1 MNSLSMQIQC
11 PNPECLYPTNSMGQE
26 VCDRCQTPLLYRH
39 LWAVGQEAAQ
49 ISVGTTIGG
58 RYAVL
63 HPQIWL
69 DSQPGLPP
77 DLLDDRPDTAQ
88 PYLTLY
94 PYRLHLPGLYG
105 FYAQGKTRS
114 PIFLLDHVPIDAQ
127 GNLLPAIETQ
137 WSTAAP
143 ARQLYWLW
151 QILQL
156 WQPLSEAG
164 VARSLL
170 SAPNLRVE
178 GWLVRLCELIDDE
191 AGEQP
196 REQDVETETSQPS
209 LKDLA
214 TLWLFWLGEAQPQIR
229 EALREVCQ
237 QMQAIGH
244 QETGYQTVAN
254 QLNALLLEQAA
265 QLPLKLTIAGATVTG
280 PQRTH
285 NEDVCYPDQ
294 FQLPTN
300 DGLMPYVGIVCDGIG
315 GHEGG
320 EVASQLALR
329 SLQSLLRTLLI
340 ELANQDEPLP
350 PPVICD
356 QLISVVRIVNNQIS
370 AQNDAQGRELRQRMG
385 TTLVMALQIP
395 QKIPNAIGTSHE
407 LYLVHVGDSR
417 AYWLTSENCQLL
429 TVDDD
434 VIGREVRL
442 GRSLYQEASL
452 RSDAGALIQALGTR
466 DADTLHINVQ
476 RFIVEEDGL
485 LLLCSDGLSD
495 NQRVEQAW
503 ESITSQVIKG
513 KLSLEEAVQAW
524 VTVAD
529 EQNGHDNASIVLMH
543 CQVNRSPHV
552 YESRPAK
559 SEPQIPPLPDNSEE
573 TELTESARALLYDEY
588 SDAPQEPARRK
599 SSRTWTVAIG
609 LASLLFIAGVVGMT
623 IWRQLDPTGFQQT
636 WERVFGASER
646 D

>member
-11 PNPECLYPTNSMGQE
+11 PNPECLHPTNSLGQE

-49 ISVGTTIGG
+49 IPAGTTVGS

-63 HPQIWL
+63 TPQIWL
-69 DSQPGLPP
+69 DTQPGLPP
-77 DLLDDRPDTAQ
+77 DTLTDRLETAD

-94 PYRLHLPGLYG
+94 PYRLHLPELYG
-105 FYAQGKTRS
+105 FYTQGKNRA
-114 PIFLLDHVPIDAQ
+114 PIFLLDHVPIDSK
-127 GNLLPAIETQ
+127 GNLRPALTTQ
-137 WSTAAP
+137 WATAAP
-143 ARQLYWLW
+143 TRQLYWLW

-164 VARSLL
+164 VAHSLL
-170 SAPNLRVE
+170 TPENLRVE
-178 GWLVRLCELIDDE
+178 GWLVRLCELIGRGADAEERRGD
-191 AGEQP
+191 A
-196 REQDVETETSQPS
+196 ETQISQPS
-209 LKDLA
+209 LKDLG
-214 TLWLFWLGEAQPQIR
+214 TLWLSWLNEAHPQIR
-229 EALREVCQ
+229 EALREVCE
-237 QMQAIGH
+237 QMQTIADS
-244 QETGYQTVAN
+244 ERGYQTIAN

-329 SLQSLLRTLLI
+329 SLQPLLRTLLT
-340 ELANQDEPLP
+340 ELADQTEPLSP
-350 PPVICD
+350 AVIGE

-385 TTLVMALQIP
+385 TTLVIALQIP
-395 QKIPNAIGTSHE
+395 QKIPNTVGTSHE

-417 AYWLTSENCQLL
+417 AYWLTPEYCQLL

-434 VIGREVRL
+434 VVGREVRL
-442 GRSLYQEASL
+442 GRSLYQEAL
-452 RSDAGALIQALGTR
+452 QRSDAGALIQALGTR
-466 DADTLHINVQ
+466 DADTLQINVQ
-476 RFIVEEDGL
+476 RFIIEEDGV

-503 ESITSQVIKG
+503 ESITTQVIKG
-513 KLSLEEAVQAW
+513 KSLEEAVQAW
-524 VTVAD
+524 VTVA
-529 EQNGHDNASIVLMH
+529 EAQNGHDNASIVLMH
-543 CQVNRSPHV
+543 CEVNRSPHR
-552 YESRPAK
+552 YEPRPA
-559 SEPQIPPLPDNSEE
+559 SVEPQLPPAAENIEE
-573 TELTESARALLYDEY
+573 TELTESARALLYDDY
-588 SDAPQEPARRK
+588 SDTPKEPAKPKSTRR
-599 SSRTWTVAIG
+599 WPIG
-609 LASLLFIAGVVGMT
+609 LGLAVLLFTTGVIGMT
-623 IWRQLDPTGFQQT
+623 LWRQLDPIGFQQT
-636 WERVFGASER
+636 WERVFGPSEQ